1 MKMAIYQ
8 LSPGI
13 FRKQMKELERNKSFF
28 HENGS
33 LNTKK
38 DQHIPSKKL

>member
-1 MKMAIYQ
+1 MAIYQ

-13 FRKQMKELERNKSFF
+13 FRKQMKEFERNKLFF
-28 HENGS
+28 SENGS

-38 DQHIPSKKL
+38 DQHISLKL